1 MKIENDKQVSLLDSL
16 AKATQSKP
24 QKEPAAGKESNG
36 STLDKVELST
46 KKQEI
51 NELTEKAKAQPAVR
65 QEKVDAMKEA
75 IQNQTYNVKGEMVA
89 KSILKSQLLDELL

>member
-1 MKIENDKQVSLLDSL
+1 MKIENDTKINLLDSL
-16 AKATQSKP
+16 VKATQSQP
-24 QKEPAAGKESNG
+24 QKEPVTEKNANG
-36 STLDKVELST
+36 STFDTVELSSGT
-46 KKQEI
+46 QEI

-75 IQNQTYNVKGEMVA
+75 IQNQTYNVKGQLVA